1 MLLVLS
7 ALFFGLIAF
16 YGVYNAFFTSTSFC
30 LALSIIAFP
39 TLIVSVEILEGF
51 MVYTRTKNF
60 FEALPM
66 NEIFKIGFVN
76 DFNNKESKW
85 EFSKLITVGQY
96 SNYEMIFE
104 VENGRLRIIAISNYS
119 HLDKWDSREIIGIIK
134 SFSHIRFE
142 YDGLGIATSLKIPN
156 VKRMTT
162 SEIKNYLDDFVEML
176 KLLEIN

>member
-1 MLLVLS
+1 
-7 ALFFGLIAF
+7 
-16 YGVYNAFFTSTSFC
+16 
-30 LALSIIAFP
+30 
-39 TLIVSVEILEGF
+39 
-51 MVYTRTKNF
+51 
-60 FEALPM
+60 M

-142 YDGLGIATSLKIPN
+142 YDGLGIATRLKIPN